1 MHFFPSLL
9 DFIEEI
15 WRQSRLL
22 LRVTQVSNVVLIVH
36 IEGLNLLQDLQW
48 VVLNGLLEGYLENF
62 FVYNLDDEVK
72 VLQHF
77 HVLLLD
83 QLLLFVILLHEL
95 IVLPLSFVFQL
106 FLLIVRVWHWSCWLW
121 ELVLLWRLFW
131 LLLIEAIWPL
141 VFKLCFIDIFDLH
154 FDLSVLKVVKDV
166 VQQLICNLVDF
177 EVKVTAV
184 LRPTLFKASTW
195 AACKIAQISL
205 NLFFHV

>member
-1 MHFFPSLL
+1 M
-9 DFIEEI
+9 
-15 WRQSRLL
+15 
-22 LRVTQVSNVVLIVH
+22 
-36 IEGLNLLQDLQW
+36 
-48 VVLNGLLEGYLENF
+48 LNGLLEGYLENF

-106 FLLIVRVWHWSCWLW
+106 FLLIVRVRHWSCWLW

-141 VFKLCFIDIFDLH
+141 VFKLCFIDVFDLH

-166 VQQLICNLVDF
+166 VHQLICNLVDF

-184 LRPTLFKASTW
+184 LRPTLFQASTW

-205 NLFFHV
+205 NFFFHV